1 VRKGDP
7 RFWNWLAAV
16 LLVSGVYSALH
27 TFTRWIPHDEGVLAQ
42 MAERALSGELPHAD
56 FDEIYSGGLTF
67 LNALSFV
74 LFGARLSS
82 MRITL
87 FVFHLGFLASL
98 FSIATRAARPPVAA
112 LFTLLC
118 LSWGL
123 PNYFAALPSWYLL
136 MFAIYGTHATVRYV
150 ETEREGWVVL
160 AGFVGGVSCLFKV
173 AGVYYLLALLL
184 FLVYREQLRAEGAG
198 VARSRSLAT
207 SLSVLL
213 VLACPVI
220 LLLGLTWARLDAME
234 AIYFVLPGT
243 AVCLLLAWNELRSND
258 AGHQRLR
265 RTARAFLHVG
275 LGAAAPV
282 LVFLVPYLLRNDLHS
297 LYRGLFV
304 LPQRRYDFAFY
315 PLPPP
320 WALLATL
327 PIAAIVC
334 LPIVW
339 RPRASWVVVGAVI
352 VPMAAVVSFGFE
364 QPIYRWV
371 WYSVRPLG
379 PFAAMLTCALPLLGR
394 REPAPTMAQRQL
406 LFLMGA
412 MAAFVSVVQFPYSFG
427 VYFWY
432 AAPPIALAIL
442 FATTYAHPTSW
453 SRIHLCLLLFYL
465 AFGVLWL
472 NTGNVRT
479 TGVLYLHSDADQ
491 LLLPERAN
499 LRVRGSDKEV
509 YETLVHVIDRLAGGD
524 PYIMATPDCPEV
536 YFLSRRKNPTRVLH
550 EFLDPV
556 KPTPRQLLEQL
567 TTKGVR
573 VVVLNSRPEF
583 SQPVSHELYATLTEV
598 YSQHTDVGWFRV
610 LWKD

>member
-1 VRKGDP
+1 VRKGDTS
-7 RFWNWLAAV
+7 FWAWLAAV
-16 LLVSGVYSALH
+16 LVVAGVYSGLH

-56 FDEIYSGGLTF
+56 FDETYSGGLTF

-98 FSIATRAARPPVAA
+98 FSIAGRAVRPGVAA

-136 MFAIYGTHATVRYV
+136 MFAIYGTHAAVRYV
-150 ETEREGWVVL
+150 ETGREGWMVL
-160 AGFVGGVSCLFKV
+160 AGFIGGVSCLFKV
-173 AGVYYLLALLL
+173 AGVYYLLALFL
-184 FLVYREQLRAEGAG
+184 FLLYREQLLADRGGAG
-198 VARSRSLAT
+198 RSRSVAT
-207 SLSVLL
+207 SLPVLL
-213 VLACPVI
+213 VLLCPVI
-220 LLLGLTWARLDAME
+220 FLLGLTWARLDALE
-234 AIYFVLPGT
+234 AIYFVLPGA
-243 AVCLLLAWNELRSND
+243 AVCIFLAWNEFRSSD
-258 AGHQRLR
+258 AGQQRLR
-265 RTARAFLHVG
+265 RTARAFLHAG

-282 LVFLVPYLLRNDLHS
+282 LAFLVPYLLRNDLHS
-297 LYRGLFV
+297 LYRGIFV

-320 WALLATL
+320 QALLATL
-327 PIAAIVC
+327 PAAAIVC
-334 LPIVW
+334 LPFFW
-339 RPRASWVVVGAVI
+339 RPRVSWALV
-352 VPMAAVVSFGFE
+352 AAVVLPMATVASFGFE

-379 PFAAMLTCALPLLGR
+379 PFAAILTCALLR
-394 REPAPTMAQRQL
+394 RHEDPAPTIPQRQL

-442 FATTYAHPTSW
+442 FATTWAGPTPW
-453 SRIHLCLLLFYL
+453 SRIQLCLLLFYL

-479 TGVLYLHSDADQ
+479 TGVLYLRSDADQ
-491 LLLPERAN
+491 LLLPARAN
-499 LRVRGSDKEV
+499 LRVRGTDKQV
-509 YETLVHVIDRLAGGD
+509 YETLVQLIDRLAGDD
-524 PYIMATPDCPEV
+524 PYILATPDCPEV
-536 YFLSRRKNPTRVLH
+536 YFLSRRKNPTRVLY
-550 EFLDPV
+550 EFFDPV
-556 KPTPRQLLEQL
+556 QPTPRQLLEHL
-567 TTKGVR
+567 TSTGVR

-583 SQPVSHELYATLTEV
+583 SRPVSRELYTTLSEV

-610 LWKD
+610 LWKE